1 MIERSVSAMNRRYRR
16 NTRPYGQVIDAMNRA
31 GRILRENF
39 VFNGEDPYAGQGMQ
53 MTPEEMAAMEGQAA
67 QGSQISPDVQ
77 QYVDQIRQISLTGI
91 QQFAQDVDSEEY
103 DFFKKVWLMCDKLMS
118 EKEKGDDA

>member
-1 MIERSVSAMNRRYRR
+1 
-16 NTRPYGQVIDAMNRA
+16 
-31 GRILRENF
+31 
-39 VFNGEDPYAGQGMQ
+39 MQ

-91 QQFAQDVDSEEY
+91 QQFAQDVDSQEY

>member
-1 MIERSVSAMNRRYRR
+1 MNRRYRR
-16 NTRPYGQVIDAMNRA
+16 NTRPYGQVIDAMDRA

-53 MTPEEMAAMEGQAA
+53 MTPEEMAAMEGQPE
-67 QGSQISPDVQ
+67 QGNQISPDVQ

-91 QQFAQDVDSEEY
+91 QQFAQDVDSQEY
-103 DFFKKVWLMCDKLMS
+103 DFFKKVWLMCDKLVS
-118 EKEKGDDA
+118 SKENNKDD